1 MSMSARLFLER
12 YGLRPTFRNPVPT
25 VAAESYPIHDE
36 DLSRADVPDDAP
48 MPVPD
53 ALFVEPPLSD
63 GNATTE
69 PWPYEEDCT

>member
-1 MSMSARLFLER
+1 MTKSARLLLER

-25 VAAESYPIHDE
+25 VAPESCPIHSIE
-36 DLSRADVPDDAP
+36 LSRLGVPDNSP

-53 ALFVEPPLSD
+53 ALYVEPPLSD
-63 GNATTE
+63 RNLTKE